1 MTSYRTALSRVR
13 GLGSAKSGTHHWWMQ
28 RITAIA
34 GLPLVVVSLGIIYSL
49 AGADYATAYARLSYP
64 PVTIVF
70 GLSFLVLLK
79 HMRLGM
85 QVILEDYVHG
95 AFWKPAV
102 LLANLF
108 FTYAAGAAAAY
119 ALLKLSFGV

>member
-1 MTSYRTALSRVR
+1 MASYRTALSRVR
-13 GLGSAKSGTHHWWMQ
+13 GLGSAKSGVEHWWMQ

-34 GLPLVVVSLGIIYSL
+34 GLPLLAVSLGVIYSL
-49 AGADYATAYARLSYP
+49 AGADHATAHERLAYP

-70 GLSFLVLLK
+70 GLTFLVLLK

-85 QVILEDYVHG
+85 QVILEDYVHHG
-95 AFWKPAV
+95 FWKPAL
-102 LLANLF
+102 LLANVF